1 MNLWPTVEVE
11 RGIHQIGPPWARVTV
26 ITGGPEVVLV
36 DTGWKGGMGTLK
48 SGLKALGIAPTDIG
62 LIVLTHYHPDHT
74 GSLDRVVEATG
85 ASVAVHGEEAAIVA
99 GTDTRP
105 SPFRSKLLGAVA
117 RPFID
122 RLYGLPCRVDVTLAD
137 GDLLPVGRPVRAIH
151 TPGHTKGSTC
161 LLVEDSSTL
170 IAGDVF
176 QYHFGKLLPPAR
188 MVTHDY
194 RQAKESIRKLSSFDF
209 DTICFGH
216 FRPLRGEAS
225 EAVTRLS
232 RRLDS
237 KRPVPA

>member
-161 LLVEDSSTL
+161 LLVEDSKTL
-170 IAGDVF
+170 IAGDAL
-176 QYHFGKLLPPAR
+176 QYHFGRLLPPAR
-188 MVTHDY
+188 MVTQDM
-194 RQAKESIRKLSSFDF
+194 RQAEESVRKLSGFDF

-216 FRPLRGEAS
+216 FRPLRGQAR
-225 EAVTRLS
+225 EAVTRLT
-232 RRLDS
+232 RRLDA